1 MENSNSLQ
9 KKSRILCP
17 ECSNYIDGKLLESG
31 AISGQ
36 CKVCKSI
43 IVSKQCSPKEKRI
56 KIIKAST

>member
-36 CKVCKSI
+36 CKVPLDYHHI
-43 IVSKQCSPKEKRI
+43 LGVNNVHLKR
-56 KIIKAST
+56 SE